1 MVNNKIRSDGTTVK
15 RPLALLFV
23 KLDLGGIETYFAKL
37 SHTLVQDRE
46 VLVCALRN
54 KRHRGLMAMFHPSVK
69 IVSPIELAGLILLR
83 GKLGIDLLAT
93 GRNTALWA
101 CLLKFLSSYVRVRL
115 GVYSQYELSERSG
128 GGLRTAYAWVYRRLG
143 PERVFFCT
151 QGLKD
156 KQAGLDERYA
166 ISPVVPLAVSVPV
179 FCKQHTSYGGRV
191 KLVTVGRFV
200 DFKRYLWV
208 LPGVVAELGAVGIQA
223 ELDIYGYGPLE
234 ESLRAC
240 IQQSPAAESILIKG
254 KINPLDIDG
263 VLLDADLFIGS
274 GSMLL
279 EAASRGV
286 PSIVCID
293 GNREPTSPG
302 YLHELPL
309 NFTSEERS
317 DVTMIM
323 ISWLVQRYVNL
334 DATGRN
340 SFFRNSFEYC
350 KHYDAERVGV
360 SLLKMFAGDVGYE
373 RRTPV
378 N

>member
-1 MVNNKIRSDGTTVK
+1 MANYEIITDGARMK

-37 SHTLVQDRE
+37 SHTLVKERE

-54 KRHRGLMAMFHPSVK
+54 KRHLGLMAMFHPSVR
-69 IVSPIELAGLILLR
+69 IISPMGLVGLILLR
-83 GKLGIDLLAT
+83 GKLGVDLLAT

-101 CLLKFLSSYVRVRL
+101 GLLEFLSSHVRVRM
-115 GVYSQYELSERSG
+115 GVYSQYELSERSK
-128 GGLRTAYAWVYRRLG
+128 GLLRPAYTWVYRRLG
-143 PERVFFCT
+143 PERIFFCT

-156 KQAGLDERYA
+156 KQAGLDERY
-166 ISPVVPLAVSVPV
+166 IVSRVVPLTVSVPT
-179 FCKQHTSYGGRV
+179 FCKYHTTCVGKV

-234 ESLRAC
+234 ESLMAC
-240 IQQSPAAESILIKG
+240 IQQSPAAGSIFIKG

-263 VLLDADLFIGS
+263 ALLDADLFIGS

-309 NFTSEERS
+309 NYTSEERS

-323 ISWLVQRYVNL
+323 MTCLVLRYVNL
-334 DATGRN
+334 DGASRN

-350 KHYDAERVGV
+350 KHYEAKRVGA
-360 SLLKMFAGDVGYE
+360 SLLNMFAGDI
-373 RRTPV
+373 PA
-378 N
+378 

>member
-1 MVNNKIRSDGTTVK
+1 MPSHEIHTNRSAVK

-37 SHTLVQDRE
+37 SHTLVQERK
-46 VLVCALRN
+46 VLVCSLKQ
-54 KRHRGLMAMFHPSVK
+54 KRHQSLMAMFHPSVQV
-69 IVSPIELAGLILLR
+69 VSPIALAWLVVRR
-83 GKLGIDLLAT
+83 GKRGIDLLAT

-101 CLLKFLSSYVRVRL
+101 GLLEFLSSHVRVRL
-115 GVYSQYELSERSG
+115 GVYSQYELSERSEG
-128 GGLRTAYAWVYRRLG
+128 ALRRAYAWVYRRLG
-143 PERVFFCT
+143 PGRIFFCT

-156 KQAGLDERYA
+156 KQAGLDGQYA
-166 ISPVVPLAVSVPV
+166 VSPVVPLTVSVPA
-179 FCKQHTSYGGRV
+179 FCKHHAACAARV

-208 LPGVVAELGAVGIQA
+208 LPGVVAELEAVGIQA

-240 IQQSPAAESILIKG
+240 IQQSPAAVRISIKG
-254 KINPLDIDG
+254 KINPQDIDRA
-263 VLLDADLFIGS
+263 LLDADLFIGS

-293 GNREPTSPG
+293 SNREPTSPG
-302 YLHELPL
+302 YLHESPL

-317 DVTMIM
+317 GVPMM
-323 ISWLVQRYVNL
+323 MMSGLVQRYLNM
-334 DATGRN
+334 DARGRN
-340 SFFRNSFEYC
+340 SFFRDSFEYC
-350 KHYDAERVGV
+350 KHYDAERVGA
-360 SLLKMFAGDVGYE
+360 SLLNIFHGNVS
-373 RRTPV
+373 V
-378 N
+378 